1 MSLFPFFVI
10 LGLLPSTIWLLFYL
24 RRDKRP
30 EPNGMVIKIF
40 LFGMLSTI
48 PAVLI
53 EWPFKDLLEKTSWSP
68 LVVSIVY
75 FLIAVALTE
84 ELLKFLVFKLSVEP
98 NQEFDEPVDA
108 MIYMIIIGLGFAAV
122 ENILILFSLTQPY
135 LIEKTTFALLGRF
148 AGATFLHAL
157 CSANIGFFFALSLFK
172 TRKRKLLLLI
182 GLSLSILLHTAYNLI
197 ITMEGNAKFGL
208 IAILLTSLF
217 LIVLFQFYKIKQL
230 PSVCRVKTKK

>member
-1 MSLFPFFVI
+1 MSLYLLFVI

-30 EPNGMVIKIF
+30 EPNSMVIKVF
-40 LFGMLSTI
+40 FFGMLSTL
-48 PAVLI
+48 PAALI
-53 EWPFKDLLEKTSWSP
+53 EWPIKNFLETISLSP
-68 LVVSIVY
+68 LLISIIY

-84 ELLKFLVFKLSVEP
+84 EILKFLVFKFSVVP

-135 LIEKTTFALLGRF
+135 LVEKTTMALLGRF

-172 TRKRKLLLLI
+172 TKKRKLLLLI
-182 GLSLSILLHTAYNLI
+182 GLSLSIVLHAVYNLI
-197 ITMEGNAKFGL
+197 ITMDGNIKFALAGSLL
-208 IAILLTSLF
+208 IVMF
-217 LIVLFQFYKIKQL
+217 LIVLFQFYKIKKL
-230 PSVCRVKTKK
+230 PSVCKVKK